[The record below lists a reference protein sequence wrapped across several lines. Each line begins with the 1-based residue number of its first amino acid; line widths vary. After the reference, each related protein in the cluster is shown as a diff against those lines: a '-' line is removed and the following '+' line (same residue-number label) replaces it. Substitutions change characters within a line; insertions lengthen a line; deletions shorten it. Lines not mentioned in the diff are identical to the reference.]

1 MDLLQ
6 LKYVVAIA
14 ESDSVTQAAERLHVS
29 QSALSLSYKRLQEE
43 LGVQLFRRQGRRLVL
58 TDAGTFFYRNA
69 SLILGQ
75 LDKLAYDMSTIRGSV
90 ASSITYTS
98 EAGDFTNESRI
109 LYYKCF
115 PEREVVEL
123 RETTRETLESLRRGR
138 ASFAVTYE
146 DNTDDFL
153 NSEFLLEEPMYAFVN
168 AGSRLAEYKELSMEQ
183 LRSLPLISQREEY
196 TVAQI
201 MRRFYTHSS
210 TMPGRTYYVGDP
222 ESMTMQVY
230 NDVGITFIPESVVHF
245 WSKASFPMAPGT
257 RMIPMSN
264 KICQRRLYLT
274 YPQTG
279 LFSEETAHY
288 MEYIRHFAAYVR
300 AYRSFPTLPEL
311 LSYFEK
317 AWKDFSAIKPVS
329 AD

>member
-1 MDLLQ
+1 
-6 LKYVVAIA
+6 
-14 ESDSVTQAAERLHVS
+14 
-29 QSALSLSYKRLQEE
+29 
-43 LGVQLFRRQGRRLVL
+43 
-58 TDAGTFFYRNA
+58 
-69 SLILGQ
+69 
-75 LDKLAYDMSTIRGSV
+75 
-90 ASSITYTS
+90 
-98 EAGDFTNESRI
+98 
-109 LYYKCF
+109 
-115 PEREVVEL
+115 
-123 RETTRETLESLRRGR
+123 
-138 ASFAVTYE
+138 
-146 DNTDDFL
+146 
-153 NSEFLLEEPMYAFVN
+153 
-168 AGSRLAEYKELSMEQ
+168 MEQ

-230 NDVGITFIPESVVHF
+230 NDVGVTFIPESVVHF
-245 WSKASFPMAPGT
+245 WNKASFPMAPGT

-311 LSYFEK
+311 LAYFEK

>member
-29 QSALSLSYKRLQEE
+29 QSALSLSYKRLQDE
-43 LGVQLFRRQGRRLVL
+43 LEVQLFRRQGRHLVL
-58 TDAGTFFYRNA
+58 TEAGTFFCRNA
-69 SLILGQ
+69 SIILGMV
-75 LDKLAYDMSTIRGSV
+75 DKLAYDMSTIRGTT
-90 ASSITYTS
+90 ATSITYTS

-109 LYYKCF
+109 LYGKLF
-115 PEREVVEL
+115 PEREVLEL

-138 ASFAVTYE
+138 AAFAITYE

-153 NSEFLLEEPMYAFVN
+153 VSELLLREPMYAFIN
-168 AGSRLAEYKELSMEQ
+168 AGSYLAGYDELSMEQ
-183 LRSLPLISQREEY
+183 LRSLPLISQREDY

-210 TMPGRTYYVGDP
+210 TMPGRIYYVSDP
-222 ESMTMQVY
+222 ESMTLQVY

-245 WSKASFPMAPGT
+245 WGKSAFPMAPGT

-264 KICQRRLYLT
+264 NICHRQLFLT

-279 LFSEETAHY
+279 LFPEETAHY
-288 MEYIRHFAAYVR
+288 MEYIRHFAALTQQLH
-300 AYRSFPTLPEL
+300 SFPSRGEL
-311 LSYFEK
+311 LDYIAGRWPE
-317 AWKDFSAIKPVS
+317 FSSMKQEE
-329 AD
+329 